1 MRFKISHISPTV
13 ELVFENNEKLINV
26 YPAYHQKGG
35 LVYQNVDRD
44 AWTVV
49 GTEYRWFASAF
60 DITND
65 TIPVIQLVYS
75 MNATAAEKQ
84 QQYLAFRS
92 ITVVET
98 VPGKLC
104 FYAPTRPSAN
114 FRIRYRILNK
124 MDLAIPLN
132 RYFGIGLG
140 YGSDYEQLY
149 SYLTALNP
157 VTGATTC
164 LASSMPVA
172 TYNKAGVMSAG
183 VYSRLV
189 KLEGLYDNTLEK
201 PYRIDGYASQDSTN
215 PITTYYQTIDEVK
228 AVSANTWYGDCELRT
243 RTNISDFTS
252 ADYLF
257 YQQQATS
264 LNLTHVYTGNV
275 TTFRYALAANRKLTD
290 ITGLQLLDTHRAT
303 DISYMFAHN
312 SALKRL
318 DLSSLCLANVD
329 NIEGLFYGCTGLE
342 YLDVRGINFRQN
354 STREPSLISQP
365 NIFDGVPDDCIIW
378 VSGSDQREAIL
389 ARYPNLTGI
398 TYN

>member
-1 MRFKISHISPTV
+1 MQFKVSQISPTV

-49 GTEYRWFASAF
+49 GTKYRWFTSAF

-65 TIPVIQLVYS
+65 TVPVIQLVYS

-84 QQYLAFRS
+84 QQYLAFKS

-104 FYAPTRPSAN
+104 FYAPTRPPVD

-132 RYFGIGLG
+132 KYFGIGLG

-157 VTGATTC
+157 VTGNTTC
-164 LASSMPVA
+164 FASSLPAA
-172 TYNKAGVMSAG
+172 TYNKAGVMPAG

-189 KLEGLYDNTLEK
+189 KLESLYDDTLEK
-201 PYRIDGYASQDSTN
+201 PYRIDGYASPDSVN

-228 AVSANTWYGDCELRT
+228 EVAANTWYGKCEIRT
-243 RTNISDFTS
+243 QTNVSDFTS
-252 ADYLF
+252 ADYMF
-257 YQQQATS
+257 YQQQATG

-275 TTFRYALAANRKLTD
+275 TTFRYALAANSKLTD
-290 ITGLQLLDTHRAT
+290 ITGLQLLDTHNAT
-303 DISYMFAHN
+303 DISYMFAQN

-318 DLSSLCLANVD
+318 DLSSLCLTNLE
-329 NIEGLFYGCTGLE
+329 NIEGLFSGCTSLE
-342 YLDVRGINFRQN
+342 YLDVTSINFRQN
-354 STREPSLISQP
+354 NTREPALINQP
-365 NIFDGVPDDCIIW
+365 NIFDGVPDNCIIW

-389 ARYPNLTGI
+389 AKYPNLTGI